1 MTENVWI
8 KSSWE
13 NGLKEDKVVRERGNS
28 FVDINNSWQIPGMI
42 IFKNRI
48 ICIGLLESPEVRT
61 LDLPVVNCV
70 NSVLNECIPTFNVFF
85 MLITI
90 FLSMEKSSSIS
101 KQVGRMFFE
110 KFWTLTCAVLLDFY
124 KCMEFCCYSC
134 ALWIIKLSLI
144 LLVKLLSIL
153 IFLHCYF
160 EEYHIKIPNP

>member
-1 MTENVWI
+1 
-8 KSSWE
+8 
-13 NGLKEDKVVRERGNS
+13 
-28 FVDINNSWQIPGMI
+28 MI

-70 NSVLNECIPTFNVFF
+70 NSVLNKCNPTFNVFF
-85 MLITI
+85 ILFMI

-124 KCMEFCCYSC
+124 KCME
-134 ALWIIKLSLI
+134 L
-144 LLVKLLSIL
+144 
-153 IFLHCYF
+153 
-160 EEYHIKIPNP
+160 